1 LPGQGQPADDAV
13 VADAA
18 AIVETLADP
27 VTDSPS
33 SNPSPPPTCEHPTPP
48 HAAIRMFLEALGVP
62 PQQVPASLEGQ
73 TALYHSRLNGK
84 RMLILLDNA
93 GDADQVR
100 PLLPGSPTCPVLV
113 TSRNACPLIVDLL
126 TADEARQLLAARLG
140 KARVAAEPDATAEI
154 ITSCARLPLAL
165 SIMAARAAAHPMFPL
180 ATLAEELRDA
190 HSRLD
195 ALTVEDPATDVRA
208 MCSISASQDGFS
220 LSGIVTGKVT
230 FTG

>member
-1 LPGQGQPADDAV
+1 
-13 VADAA
+13 
-18 AIVETLADP
+18 
-27 VTDSPS
+27 
-33 SNPSPPPTCEHPTPP
+33 
-48 HAAIRMFLEALGVP
+48 
-62 PQQVPASLEGQ
+62 
-73 TALYHSRLNGK
+73 
-84 RMLILLDNA
+84 MLILLDNA

-100 PLLPGSPTCPVLV
+100 PLLPGSPTCLVLV
-113 TSRNACPLIVDLL
+113 TSRNNFTGLTLVEGACPLIVDLL

-180 ATLAEELRDA
+180 ATFAEELRDA

-208 MCSISASQDGFS
+208 MYSISASQDGFS